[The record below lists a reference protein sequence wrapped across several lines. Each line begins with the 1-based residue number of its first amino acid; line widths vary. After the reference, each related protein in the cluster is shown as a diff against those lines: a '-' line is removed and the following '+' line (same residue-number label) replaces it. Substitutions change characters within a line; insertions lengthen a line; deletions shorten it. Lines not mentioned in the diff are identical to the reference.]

1 MAHKIQ
7 PQHRPH
13 EQLRTEAPAQKKHT
27 DKYVSAYVSSESY
40 VDMSFS
46 NPLLQDSA
54 DHFRVGID
62 ELTVNL
68 AHLSMLEYDSGTN
81 VLFRIRRLGHFG
93 NAGSVPPQLA
103 DAAVQLQANAG
114 LPTPLLANALEF
126 KISRQYNTLAE
137 IMERAK
143 EICRALGTYILS
155 AGLVNPD
162 EDDYDPANL
171 ATYQKWNVPITS
183 AQADEADVLD
193 YLDVF
198 ITTGGLLKFRGNK
211 VFWSNFVIE
220 IPEAKYRYLLLGD
233 STKRYISVHPGTG
246 AIVLQY
252 TDGVGTVVPFANW
265 AAIDTAAWNNDANLT
280 DDFRYFTGAMNIV
293 NSLDRRVALE
303 VGCSLPIKN
312 SPMID
317 HGTEAPDFVLGR
329 FPLGER
335 VKGGANVNDGHLT
348 LIVDGIGAK
357 QLQGPKDRV
366 CYHHLGPQQKI
377 QMLRLRLWARV
388 RTYDVVNDKWGMKT
402 IQMPAHGS
410 DFWHVKLHFLS
421 K

>member
-1 MAHKIQ
+1 
-7 PQHRPH
+7 
-13 EQLRTEAPAQKKHT
+13 
-27 DKYVSAYVSSESY
+27 
-40 VDMSFS
+40 
-46 NPLLQDSA
+46 
-54 DHFRVGID
+54 
-62 ELTVNL
+62 
-68 AHLSMLEYDSGTN
+68 
-81 VLFRIRRLGHFG
+81 
-93 NAGSVPPQLA
+93 
-103 DAAVQLQANAG
+103 
-114 LPTPLLANALEF
+114 
-126 KISRQYNTLAE
+126 
-137 IMERAK
+137 
-143 EICRALGTYILS
+143 
-155 AGLVNPD
+155 VNPD
-162 EDDYDPANL
+162 EANYDVANL
-171 ATYQKWNVPITS
+171 ATYQKWNVSIG
-183 AQADEADVLD
+183 AGDAADGGVLD
-193 YLDVF
+193 FLDVF

-220 IPEAKYRYLLLGD
+220 IPEAKYRHLLLGD

-252 TDGVGTVVPFANW
+252 TDGVGTVVSFANW
-265 AAIDTAAWNNDANLT
+265 ANIDKGTWIFE
-280 DDFRYFTGAMNIV
+280 DDLKGNFISFVGAMNIA

-388 RTYDVVNDKWGMKT
+388 RTYDAVNDKWGMKT

>member
-1 MAHKIQ
+1 M
-7 PQHRPH
+7 
-13 EQLRTEAPAQKKHT
+13 EAPSQKVHS
-27 DKYVSAYVSSESY
+27 DKYVSAFTTGSAT
-40 VDMSFS
+40 VDMSFR
-46 NPLLQDSA
+46 NPILSKSA
-54 DHFRVGID
+54 DHFKVGID

-68 AHLSMLEYDSGTN
+68 GNLSMLEYDSGTN

-93 NAGSVPPQLA
+93 NAGSVPVQAA

-114 LPTPLLANALEF
+114 LPPGGLAAALEF

-137 IMERAK
+137 ILERAK
-143 EICRALGTYILS
+143 EICRALGTYIQS
-155 AGLVNPD
+155 TGLENPD
-162 EDDYDPANL
+162 QALYAPANL

-183 AQADEADVLD
+183 DQADNADVLD

-220 IPEAKYRYLLLGD
+220 IPEAKYRHLLLGD

-252 TDGVGTVVPFANW
+252 TDGVGTVVPFADW
-265 AAIDTAAWNNDANLT
+265 ADIDRGPWVFDEDLKGN
-280 DDFRYFTGAMNIV
+280 FRTFVGAMNIA

-329 FPLGER
+329 FPIGER

-388 RTYDVVNDKWGMKT
+388 RTYDAVNDKWGMKT
-402 IQMPAHGS
+402 IQMPTQGS
-410 DFWHVKLHFLS
+410 DFWHVKLHFLA